1 MRSIVIVPVLITTLD
16 STASILH
23 PPHFQTILLR
33 SSLTSLLSLSLTL
46 VLQLTQLSSMTS
58 KSSPLSLI

>member
-16 STASILH
+16 STASTLL
-23 PPHFQTILLR
+23 PLQFQTTLLR